1 MSLLRLFIL
10 CHLRSDA
17 GFGGPGR
24 VLEEGV
30 VVVLLEKPTEALVP
44 PISIARIAT
53 CER

>member
-30 VVVLLEKPTEALVP
+30 VVVLLDKTNGSLGAADIHRED
-44 PISIARIAT
+44 RHM
-53 CER
+53 